1 MDRNIVCLGP
11 GHRRAPG
18 LAVAALGELSPA
30 LLLALCVLNSLGDS
44 PSLSVLKILTALL
57 GDIMIFLTRDI
68 LISCLLLLA
77 TVLDRLL
84 GALMRAHRL
93 VNSLL
98 HVPSPG
104 IAFSALGSTLGKEE
118 VSLICSAA

>member
-77 TVLDRLL
+77 TLTNHTRVSMAVRAQTATPEPAH
-84 GALMRAHRL
+84 GAMLPRIL
-93 VNSLL
+93 PGNSKVME
-98 HVPSPG
+98 HFASW
-104 IAFSALGSTLGKEE
+104 SHS
-118 VSLICSAA
+118 